1 MWTAQGPRLECPA
14 GGRKIHMPKTKPP
27 YPREFRTR
35 AVGLVRKTGRRS
47 RRSKTIW
54 ASRVQRC
61 ATGIR
66 QAEADAGK
74 GRPGALTT
82 QEKIELH
89 ELKREKRIL
98 RKGRDIR
105 SQAAAFFARES
116 GSVGGLRCAVA
127 PAGPFAGRGRRC
139 GVVPSPRGAGHWV
152 HGCGG
157 AVEGRKG
164 RGGVARCFLRQ
175 GQRHAR
181 RFRGDGCGGGR
192 GVGSPAAPIRFTP
205 QG

>member
-1 MWTAQGPRLECPA
+1 
-14 GGRKIHMPKTKPP
+14 MPKTKPP

-35 AVGLVRKTGRRS
+35 AVDLVRKTG
-47 RRSKTIW
+47 KTVEEIANDLGVAGQTLRNW
-54 ASRVQRC
+54 
-61 ATGIR
+61 IR

-127 PAGPFAGRGRRC
+127 PAGPFAGRGRRGGLVQC
-139 GVVPSPRGAGHWV
+139 PRGAG
-152 HGCGG
+152 
-157 AVEGRKG
+157 
-164 RGGVARCFLRQ
+164 L
-175 GQRHAR
+175 
-181 RFRGDGCGGGR
+181 
-192 GVGSPAAPIRFTP
+192 
-205 QG
+205 